1 MVLFQTIFFFSF
13 CSSGLM
19 AADKWSITVPEAVNL
34 NVGQDAIIPCSFTT
48 PYENYQGDIKVIWRI
63 RYPFKGPII
72 FQCLSKNKPS
82 ESGQN
87 CTESIGRYS
96 LSGNPRSNNI
106 PLRIS
111 SVSFLDDKQYFCRVE
126 MSTKGDNYETDTGTR
141 LNIQVPQS
149 LESIYIRTLP
159 SGEQFV
165 TCEVKGTP
173 PPTVTWINPEIT
185 SASLVSVQSDWA
197 RASSSIPAN
206 LTNIDYTCQIH
217 GENGLQRLSIYYQAG
232 KKQEQQIPFTLS
244 IVFVVLSGIFFIIS
258 VTLAVIYRKGSSEPL
273 ATSQEMKFRKSR
285 SFERDEEIYANV

>member
-13 CSSGLM
+13 CSLGLM
-19 AADKWSITVPEAVNL
+19 AADKWSIIVPEAVNL
-34 NVGQDAIIPCSFTT
+34 SVGQDAIIPCSFTT
-48 PYENYQGDIKVIWRI
+48 PYENYREDIKVIWRI
-63 RYPFKGPII
+63 KYPFSGPVV

-87 CTESIGRYS
+87 CTESSGRYS

-111 SVSFLDDKQYFCRVE
+111 SVSFLDNKQYFCRVE
-126 MSTKGDNYETDTGTR
+126 LSKKGDNYETDTGTS

-173 PPTVTWINPEIT
+173 PPTVIWINPEIT

-206 LTNIDYTCQIH
+206 LTNTNYTCQIH
-217 GENGLQRLSIYYQAG
+217 GENGLQLLSIYYQGG
-232 KKQEQQIPFTLS
+232 KKQEHQIPFTLS

-258 VTLAVIYRKGSSEPL
+258 VTLAVIYKKGSSEPL
-273 ATSQEMKFRKSR
+273 ANSQEMKFRKSR
-285 SFERDEEIYANV
+285 SFERDEEIYVNV